1 MNPDLTTVLR
11 RIDVGQILTVKELC
25 EYLKLTE
32 ITIYKY
38 AKEGKIPA
46 FRVGNRWRFD
56 KYKIDAML
64 GRGEENSEG

>member
-1 MNPDLTTVLR
+1 M
-11 RIDVGQILTVKELC
+11 GQILTTKELC

-46 FRVGNRWRFD
+46 CRVGSRWRFD
-56 KYKIDAML
+56 KDHIDEFL
-64 GRGEENSEG
+64 RKEEESN

>member
-1 MNPDLTTVLR
+1 
-11 RIDVGQILTVKELC
+11 VGQILTTKELC

-46 FRVGNRWRFD
+46 CRVGSRWRFD
-56 KYKIDAML
+56 KDHIDEFL
-64 GRGEENSEG
+64 SKEEESD